1 MKKVF
6 NDYIKILS
14 IFGMIIISIIIY
26 YIFYISK
33 FYDKISNDILLNKFN
48 LLIYDYWAISHIIL
62 FFIVTYLFP
71 NRYIFITICGIVWE
85 LIEHSIRYIL
95 NYLYITNQL
104 NNYYHSKLDKYVKK
118 KQKKFNKQENWW
130 YGRYEDILYNAIGT
144 ILALIVKN
152 IKY

>member
-6 NDYIKILS
+6 NEYIKILS

-48 LLIYDYWAISHIIL
+48 LFIYDYWAISHIIL

-95 NYLYITNQL
+95 NYLYIKNKL
-104 NNYYHSKLDKYVKK
+104 NNYYHSKLEKYVKK
-118 KQKKFNKQENWW
+118 KQKKFNKQKNWW

-152 IKY
+152 IK

>member
-6 NDYIKILS
+6 NDYKKIVS
-14 IFGMIIISIIIY
+14 IFGMIVISIIIY

-33 FYDKISNDILLNKFN
+33 FYDKISNDILLNKCNYF
-48 LLIYDYWAISHIIL
+48 ISDYWGVSHIIL
-62 FFIVTYLFP
+62 FFIVTFLFP

-95 NYLYITNQL
+95 NYLYITNKL

-118 KQKKFNKQENWW
+118 KQKKFNKQQNWW

-152 IKY
+152 IKL